1 MKKKRLLVAVFIL
14 LIALFLWTVWGN
26 TALELNRYQVSSS
39 RLPKAFDGF
48 KIVQISDLHNTQIGD
63 NNETLIQMIKDAN
76 PDIIAITGDMIDSRR
91 TDVKVALDF
100 AEEAVKIAPCY
111 YVNGNH
117 ELRVSEYEELREGL
131 NTIGVKILENDKTEI
146 TKNGEKISLLG
157 LSDPSFEASV
167 LMVEEDEVAEIYLDK
182 MTAVYLD
189 KLTLADNNFKILLSH
204 RPELFE
210 EYYEAGIDLALSG
223 HAHGGQIRL
232 PLVGGI
238 IAPHQGLFPEYDGG
252 LYIKEDTHMVVSR
265 GIGNSLFPLRFNNR
279 PEVVLI
285 ELQSEVD

>member
-1 MKKKRLLVAVFIL
+1 MIKKRLLVAVFIL
-14 LIALFLWTVWGN
+14 LIVLVIWTVWGN

-48 KIVQISDLHNTQIGD
+48 KIVQISDLHNAEFGD
-63 NNETLIQMIKDAN
+63 NNDELIAMIKKAN

-91 TDVKVALDF
+91 TDVDIALNF
-100 AEEAVKIAPCY
+100 AEEAAKIAPCY

-131 NTIGVKILENDKTEI
+131 NKIGVKVLENDKTEI
-146 TKNGEKISLLG
+146 TKKEGSISIIG
-157 LSDPSFEASV
+157 LSDPSFEASA
-167 LMVEEDEVAEIYLDK
+167 LMIEEDEVAE
-182 MTAVYLD
+182 VYLD
-189 KLTLADNNFKILLSH
+189 RLTLADNNFKILLSH

-210 EYYEAGIDLALSG
+210 EYYEEGIDLTLSG

-238 IAPHQGLFPEYDGG
+238 IAPHQGLLPKYDGG